1 MAEEYREFEA
11 ADYIK
16 TEEDVRGLLRAAV
29 DEDPGDGAVIRA
41 ALKHVAR
48 TQNMSALARDT
59 GLNRGNLY
67 EALSE
72 NGNPTLATLLKVT
85 NALGLRL
92 RIEPVGRPRARREPI
107 TTNSIEARFEWPL
120 RISSM
125 DGQRARDVEATVDTG
140 AAYHDAAVRA
150 GARAG
155 HRAVGGRR
163 LPARSRHAGRS
174 LELSAGSFPQSGTE
188 LQRGPMVVFT

>member
-1 MAEEYREFEA
+1 MSEEYRRFDA

-16 TEEDVRGLLRAAV
+16 SEEDARGLLRAAM

-48 TQNMSALARDT
+48 TQNISALARDT

-72 NGNPTLATLLKVT
+72 DGNPTLATLLKVT

-92 RIEPVGRPRARREPI
+92 RLEPVEDRA
-107 TTNSIEARFEWPL
+107 L
-120 RISSM
+120 
-125 DGQRARDVEATVDTG
+125 
-140 AAYHDAAVRA
+140 
-150 GARAG
+150 
-155 HRAVGGRR
+155 
-163 LPARSRHAGRS
+163 
-174 LELSAGSFPQSGTE
+174 GT
-188 LQRGPMVVFT
+188 QPVP